1 MNPKLFK
8 LIYYTFL
15 YPRTVEALLKER
27 YPQIAERIILMALE
41 SVNYA
46 EDRATQILQ
55 IVQDEDEQ
63 RSKKHTMIKT
73 MSRESCKQLP
83 TAEVDGAAP
92 IR

>member
-1 MNPKLFK
+1 M
-8 LIYYTFL
+8 
-15 YPRTVEALLKER
+15 EALLKEK

-63 RSKKHTMIKT
+63 RTKKHTMIKDI
-73 MSRESCKQLP
+73 SRESCKQLP
-83 TAEVDGAAP
+83 TAEVDGPAVT
-92 IR
+92 R